1 MKSITIKKLY
11 KLHTWVGLI
20 TGVLMFVV
28 AFTGAV
34 SVFALP
40 ELKIWGNPDVRGEVA
55 VPPAQIERLVAE
67 YAKQVPEHY
76 LEEVMIFLPG
86 VRAFNDLTVI
96 FEAHSGDDESEGKPV
111 GQVYRFDPHSLELI
125 GEMQGPVNELF
136 ASRET
141 DFADFIRDFHTDLLL
156 GRPVGL
162 LITGLLGLT
171 LMASIATGLFIHR
184 KVLRQ
189 LFTFR
194 PRRTLSLTLN
204 DAHKVTGIWG
214 LLFHSTLGFTGAFLG
229 LALVILV
236 PAAAFVSFEGDQ
248 DKLIETFTAM
258 PEPELTHIATPT
270 RIGDILTDAHHIAD
284 DGSEVAF
291 ITVLAYGDKA
301 AMAYVNTLGGNRMAT
316 QTWVYQ
322 GEDAR
327 LLEQFSFYSR
337 LDGFTGKILD
347 VMFPLHFGNFGGALV
362 KVIWLLLGLS
372 TALLP
377 LTGMMLWLERGKQS
391 KHPRYSATAYK
402 RFNQWVIGGCGGLV
416 LACAVLFPMQL
427 LLKQTTW
434 VADIG
439 SFTGWVFFPVW
450 VAALLWAMFSRK
462 PQRTAK
468 QMLWL
473 VAVSLVLA
481 VGFDAAF
488 NGVQLIALVNQGYW
502 VALSVDI
509 GLLTFA
515 AVLFRTL
522 QRWPEDELD
531 NTQPATLTEEHSSC

>member
-40 ELKIWGNPDVRGEVA
+40 ELKIWGNPDARGEVA

-125 GEMQGPVNELF
+125 GEMQGPINELF

-258 PEPELTHIATPT
+258 PEPELTHIARPT

-391 KHPRYSATAYK
+391 QHPRYSATAYK

-434 VADIG
+434 VTDIG

-488 NGVQLIALVNQGYW
+488 NGAQLIALVNQGYW

-531 NTQPATLTEEHSSC
+531 NTQPATLIEEHSSC